1 MKDMS
6 LMDCASE
13 VQNQIAV
20 SVIVAV
26 RNAEKYL
33 RQCLDSICQQSLNNF
48 EIICVDDGS
57 EDDSYRILQEYME
70 KDIRFFVL
78 QQRQMGAGAARNK
91 GLEIAKG
98 KYLSFLDADDYFKKD
113 FLQTM
118 YRKAENVQADIV
130 ICSAMEFNQQTKT
143 INEMPQ
149 SLQKKWLP
157 QKEVFSY
164 KDMSDHIFNSFQ
176 NWAWNKLFRRDFI
189 KENNIRFQELQR
201 TNDLLF
207 TCTALVLAERIT
219 TVQESF
225 IFYRVNHGG
234 NCQATNVEKP
244 LDFLQAFCALKDCLK
259 QLNMYESVR
268 KSYLNWA
275 LEGCIHNVLS
285 VEKTP
290 TEKVVLQFLR
300 LQGLQQI
307 GLNTMRYCECYEKR
321 AYMKLQCIK
330 YNLWAILKLYRNLIS
345 KMQQIKRSNPI

>member
-1 MKDMS
+1 MNRQPEAQE
-6 LMDCASE
+6 C
-13 VQNQIAV
+13 IAV
-20 SVIVAV
+20 SVIIPVY
-26 RNAEKYL
+26 NAAKYL
-33 RQCLDSICQQSLNNF
+33 RQCLDSICQQSLNNI

-57 EDDSYRILQEYME
+57 KDDSYKILQEYTK
-70 KDIRFFVL
+70 KDSRFLVMK
-78 QQRQMGAGAARNK
+78 QRQAGAGAARNK

-98 KYLSFLDADDYFKKD
+98 KYLSFLDADDYFQKD
-113 FLQTM
+113 FLKTM
-118 YRKAENVQADIV
+118 YRKGENVQADIV

-164 KDMSDHIFNSFQ
+164 KDMPDYIFNSFQ

-189 KENNIRFQELQR
+189 QKNSICFQELRR

-244 LDFLQAFCALKDCLK
+244 LDFFQAFCALKDCLE
-259 QLNMYESVR
+259 QLDMYESVR

-285 VEKTP
+285 VEKSP
-290 TEKVVLQFLR
+290 VEKAVLQFLR
-300 LQGLQQI
+300 RQGLQQM
-307 GLNTMRYCECYEKR
+307 GLAAMRYYECYEKG

-330 YNLWAILKLYRNLIS
+330 YNLWAILKLCRNLHLKVRQRVLLRRYERI
-345 KMQQIKRSNPI
+345 